1 MITRYRVWLD
11 GQGLQDLDPR
21 IIVSD
26 IQELSPDMDV
36 QTVSRAIGDGMRVLK
51 RRRRTLTV
59 AVRFYIDEYDTARR
73 KAIMQKVVGWA
84 CKGGKLSISDRP
96 DQYLQ
101 VETDLLPA
109 LTSAQQWLG
118 EQIVSFV
125 AYGMPYWQEV
135 HPVTAS
141 ASGKTGKVYLSPPG
155 DRDTV
160 LEATITNRGGG
171 VLTDV
176 QIALNGAEIRL
187 SGLSVAVGDKVS
199 IAMQDGLL
207 TLPVAF
213 RTAESSDELTV
224 MAGKRNEVSFTADQD
239 VQAVFSARGAWM

>member
-1 MITRYRVWLD
+1 MTTRYRVWLD
-11 GQGLQDLDPR
+11 GQGLQDIDPCV
-21 IIVSD
+21 IVSD

-36 QTVSRAIGDGMRVLK
+36 QTVSRVHGDGMRVIK
-51 RRRRTLTV
+51 RRRRMLTV
-59 AVRFYIDEYDTARR
+59 AVRFYIDEYDTVRR

-84 CKGGKLSISDRP
+84 CRGGRLSINDRP

-101 VETDLLPA
+101 VESDLLPA

-118 EQIVSFV
+118 EQIMTFT
-125 AYGMPYWQEV
+125 AYGAPYWQEV

-141 ASGKTGKVYLSPPG
+141 ASGKSGTVYLSPTG

-160 LEATITNRGGG
+160 LECTLTNRGGG

-176 QIALNGAEIRL
+176 RIALNGAEIRL
-187 SGLSVAVGDKVS
+187 SGLSVAVGGQVS
-199 IAMQDGLL
+199 MSMQDGLL
-207 TLPVAF
+207 TLPMAF
-213 RTAESSDELTV
+213 RTAESADELV
-224 MAGKRNEVSFTADQD
+224 VLAGKRNEVTFETDQD